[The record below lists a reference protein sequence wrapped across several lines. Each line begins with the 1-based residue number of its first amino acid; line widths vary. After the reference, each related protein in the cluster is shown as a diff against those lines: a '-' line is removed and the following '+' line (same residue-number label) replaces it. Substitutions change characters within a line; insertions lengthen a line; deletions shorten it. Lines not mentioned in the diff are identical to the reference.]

1 MHSNILR
8 PTGMNVTVIKGSR
21 RPSAPIGPELSLI
34 PVLEFEG
41 ERHPWKTPHWVLVWF
56 GLDAIEYA

>member
-1 MHSNILR
+1 
-8 PTGMNVTVIKGSR
+8 MNVTVIKGSR